1 MLKFGLLGRSLG
13 HSFSKSF
20 FTNYFV
26 TNHIDAIYENIEIEN
41 IEDFT
46 NVLKQNFSG
55 LSVTTP
61 YKEEVIPFLDGLD
74 DVAKDIAAVNAIVI
88 KNGKSIGFNTD
99 AYGFQQSIKPFLSN
113 KHERCMIFGTGGSS
127 KAVSY
132 VLKTLG
138 IDVIFISRNPK
149 LKNEFSYEEVND
161 NMINACKLV
170 VNCTPV
176 GTFPNIDAQIDI
188 PYQSLTRSH
197 LVVDL
202 IYNPQKTK
210 LLEKAEQA
218 GAMILN
224 GESMLRHQALKSW
237 EIWNL

>member
-26 TNHIDAIYENIEIEN
+26 TNHIDATYENIEIEN

-55 LSVTTP
+55 LNVTTP

-113 KHERCMIFGTGGSS
+113 KHERCMIFGTGGAS

-188 PYQSLTRSH
+188 PYQSLTMSH

>member
-55 LSVTTP
+55 LNVTSP

-113 KHERCMIFGTGGSS
+113 KHERCMIFGTGGAS

-161 NMINACKLV
+161 NMLNACKLV

-176 GTFPNIDAQIDI
+176 GTFPNSDEQVDI
-188 PYQSLTRSH
+188 PYESLTKSH

>member
-26 TNHIDAIYENIEIEN
+26 TNHIDATYENIEIEN

-113 KHERCMIFGTGGSS
+113 KHERCMIFGTGGAS

-176 GTFPNIDAQIDI
+176 GMFPNSDEKIDI
-188 PYQSLTRSH
+188 PYQSLTKSH